1 VAEERTVRRLGP
13 GIAGIRFLIPRG
25 LTLDAGVRYPEDFR
39 GIADAGIDTGVPPV
53 NMLNQTEVTP

>member
-1 VAEERTVRRLGP
+1 VRRLGP